1 MIRHAIVRPPAAGF
15 EQGLTSAGLG
25 PPDLALARDQ
35 HEAYCRALE
44 QCGVTVLRLPSD
56 PRFPDSTFVEDTAVV
71 TDRAALLTC
80 PGAPSRRGE
89 VASIADA
96 LALFRPSAF
105 TIEAPA
111 TLEGGDIC
119 QVETHFF
126 LGLSGR
132 TNQEGAAQLAAFL
145 AGHGFTSSNVE
156 VRGPILHLKSG
167 MSYLGQGRLALAG
180 ALVGHPAFTGYEA
193 VPVADEE
200 TYAANCIEVNGTI
213 LIAAGFPRFAEA
225 LERLGYPVVPLA
237 MSEFQKMD
245 GGLSCL
251 SLRLA

>member
-1 MIRHAIVRPPAAGF
+1 MIRQAIVRPPAAGF

-25 PPDLALARDQ
+25 APDLPRARAQ

-56 PRFPDSTFVEDTAVV
+56 PRFPDSTFVEDTAVIAG
-71 TDRAALLTC
+71 RAALLTL

-89 VASIADA
+89 VAAIADA
-96 LALFRPSAF
+96 LTLFRPDPPA
-105 TIEAPA
+105 IEPPG
-111 TLEGGDIC
+111 TLEGGDVC
-119 QVETHFF
+119 QVEDHVFI
-126 LGLSGR
+126 GLSGR
-132 TNQEGAAQLAAFL
+132 TNEAGAAQLAAFL
-145 AGHGFTSSNVE
+145 AGHGLTASTVD
-156 VRGPILHLKSG
+156 VRGSLHLKSD
-167 MSYLGQGRLALAG
+167 MSYLGHNRLALAG
-180 ALVGHPAFTGYEA
+180 ALQGHPAFAAYEA

-200 TYAANCIEVNGTI
+200 AYAANCLEVNGTV
-213 LIAAGFPRFAEA
+213 LVAAGFPRFAEA
-225 LERLGYPVVPLA
+225 LERLGYPVIPLD